1 MILFAEEPTHAR
13 CGERQAYSVLLQYP
27 TYRSAEG
34 DTYYTCV
41 AAHSVAQAIAR
52 ARQVCLRDNTEE
64 TRCGIA
70 NPQDLRVLLVTEGYA
85 PDVKP

>member
-27 TYRSAEG
+27 EYRSAER
-34 DTYYTCV
+34 DTYYTLV
-41 AAHSVAQAIAR
+41 SAHSVAQAIAR
-52 ARQVCLRDNTEE
+52 AREICLRDNTEE

-70 NPQDLRVLLVTEGYA
+70 DPQDLRVLLVTEGYA
-85 PDVKP
+85 PDLKP

>member
-13 CGERQAYSVLLQYP
+13 CGERQAY
-27 TYRSAEG
+27 RSAEG

-41 AAHSVAQAIAR
+41 SAHSVTQAIAR

-70 NPQDLRVLLVTEGYA
+70 DPQDLRVLLVTEGYA